1 MAKYSLQIG
10 VGGIGDDPLLS
21 VQHSVDFHAED
32 DSSAVAQT
40 IQTIEAD
47 NAYMAPSEL
56 SSSPKTAVSYG
67 SVLQVVKIAAR
78 IYYFG
83 HPTRLPHTAAI
94 Y

>member
-40 IQTIEAD
+40 MQTIEAD
-47 NAYMAPSEL
+47 NAYMGPER
-56 SSSPKTAVSYG
+56 AVLIAEDG
-67 SVLQVVKIAAR
+67 SVIWFRPA
-78 IYYFG
+78 G
-83 HPTRLPHTAAI
+83 G
-94 Y
+94 